1 MKTLSRNRLFAYAMA
16 ICFALSLYGAAQAQE
31 KAAATKGAAAA
42 SAEAATADGQAAD
55 LDVGVNLARPEE
67 YKYYFDQQREAIRHE
82 REALLALR
90 AQVREET
97 ERLVALQTRM
107 EAKLDKEDEEQ
118 AAKVKKLVGVYSKMR
133 PEQAVPRLIRLDDD
147 LALEV
152 LYQMKSKTQAK
163 MLAAMD
169 PMMAAEISQRIM
181 ERNFQ

>member
-1 MKTLSRNRLFAYAMA
+1 
-16 ICFALSLYGAAQAQE
+16 
-31 KAAATKGAAAA
+31 
-42 SAEAATADGQAAD
+42 
-55 LDVGVNLARPEE
+55 
-67 YKYYFDQQREAIRHE
+67 
-82 REALLALR
+82 
-90 AQVREET
+90 
-97 ERLVALQTRM
+97 M